1 MKRGIIDMF
10 QRMSTTLLQFV
21 LTSCILAGGVYA
33 FGQPE
38 SWPAV
43 KYKMSPTVPTATT
56 KATEDVAPE
65 AESVHILVGRSVVIN
80 MQARLRRVYISNP
93 AIVESSTTSPT
104 QVVITAKTS
113 GTSNVVF
120 WDESN
125 HSRMLDVFS
134 DIDVSG
140 LRTALEQA
148 YPGQPIQADAEEGRV
163 VLTGMASDKDVAD
176 GAMKMAAS
184 YSKNVVNALTIAV
197 PPHQKQIMLK
207 VRFAEVD
214 RSKLKSFG
222 INFLSTGAANTPG
235 IISTQQFGGTSLP
248 GVLSGTIGAPTT
260 GTNTSFSVSDLL
272 NIFLFR
278 PDLNLGIAIKDLQQ
292 HNVLQILAEPN
303 LLSMS
308 GVPASFLAGGEFP
321 YPVVQGSSPGS
332 YAAVTIQF
340 RPYGV
345 RLNFT
350 GTIEPDNSIRIKVA
364 PEVSSLDYSNAVTIS
379 GFTIPAL
386 STRKA
391 ETEVEL
397 KNGQS
402 FGIAGLLDYTTTVQM
417 SKIPGIGDIPILGQ
431 FFRSRQSNH
440 SSTELLVLVTPTIV
454 DPLASKEPVAT
465 EPKRSVPNLDDQKFD
480 QDMNPKNNQ
489 PTATKQAAKQ

>member
-1 MKRGIIDMF
+1 MF
-10 QRMSTTLLQFV
+10 QRMNMTLLQFV
-21 LTSCILAGGVYA
+21 LAPWIIAGCTSA
-33 FGQPE
+33 FGQVT
-38 SWPAV
+38 SQ
-43 KYKMSPTVPTATT
+43 TA
-56 KATEDVAPE
+56 ATSSQLPSASSATDVAPE

-93 AIVESSTTSPT
+93 AVLESATTSAT
-104 QVVITAKTS
+104 QVVLTTKAS

-120 WDESN
+120 WDEFG
-125 HSRMLDVFS
+125 HSRMLDVYA

-140 LRTALEQA
+140 LRNALQQA
-148 YPGQPIQADAEEGRV
+148 YPGQDIQADAEQGRI
-163 VLTGMASDKDVAD
+163 VLTGLATDKDVASD
-176 GAMKMAAS
+176 VAKMAAS
-184 YSKNVVNALTIAV
+184 YSKDVVNALNIAI
-197 PPHQKQIMLK
+197 PPHNKQIMLK

-214 RSKLKSFG
+214 RSKLSSFG

-235 IISTQQFGGTSLP
+235 VISTQQFGAASLP

-278 PDLNLGIAIKDLQQ
+278 PDLNLGVAIKDLQQ

-321 YPVVQGSSPGS
+321 YPVVQGGTSGN

-350 GTIEPDNSIRIKVA
+350 GTIEPDGAIRIKVA

-402 FGIAGLLDYTTTVQM
+402 FGIAGLLDYSTTVQM

-454 DPLASKEPVAT
+454 DPLASTVPAAE
-465 EPKRSVPNLDDQKFD
+465 EPKLSVPNL
-480 QDMNPKNNQ
+480 KNNQ
-489 PTATKQAAKQ
+489 FDQEMNNKTKKGTAAKTTGN